1 MTLTLR
7 INHQFYYYKSR
18 TNQRSGD
25 HNART
30 IDQRSEID
38 RRNQRILYPLNA
50 KDTYGSEKNPAT
62 FHYQKG
68 KFSSSSFNLESYN
81 SYCTNH
87 RSIQRISDEN
97 LLDHSSIYFQPSHDK
112 RTIGNSNSTF
122 IYGNSIIK
130 TNKAAILSI
139 LEQQLNNGDNSNNYT
154 NKYGVIINGDG
165 PFWPHDYRILHPTPK
180 LLSRE
185 LTPKEFYFTV
195 LLSKLNTS

>member
-1 MTLTLR
+1 MALTIR
-7 INHQFYYYKSR
+7 IKHYFYYFKR
-18 TNQRSGD
+18 RANQRSGE
-25 HNART
+25 HNGRT
-30 IDQRSEID
+30 VDPRTEID

-50 KDTYGSEKNPAT
+50 KDSYGSDKNPGT

-68 KFSSSSFNLESYN
+68 KFSSNSFNLESYN

-87 RSIQRISDEN
+87 RSIQRGSDEN
-97 LLDHSSIYFQPSHDK
+97 LLDQSSIYFQPSNDK
-112 RTIGNSNSTF
+112 RITGNSNSTF

-130 TNKAAILSI
+130 TNKAVILAI
-139 LEQQLNNGDNSNNYT
+139 LEQQANSGDNSNNYT
-154 NKYGVIINGDG
+154 NKYGVVINSDG